1 MAQSERPS
9 ADGETTAAIDAKVAL
24 VTGGG
29 RGIGRDLAHGLAAA
43 GAAVAVLARS
53 AAEVAEVAAAIE
65 RAGGRALAVTA
76 DVTDY
81 PAVER
86 AVAAIEAALGPIDLL
101 INNAG
106 VGGTRGAFW
115 EIAPDDWW
123 RAIEI
128 NLRGPAA
135 CARAVLPGMIER
147 RRGRI
152 INIASDVAT
161 RTTTRNLDYACSKAA
176 LLRLTDCLAAS
187 VKEHGVAVFAVS
199 PGMVRTRLTE
209 AYWGPDAGAR
219 RLPEAAWTPPEHVV
233 AFVLELAS
241 GRADA
246 LSGRYLH
253 VRHGTLDERLARA
266 ADIVRDDLLILAL
279 RPVP

>member
-1 MAQSERPS
+1 MTQSERNSTHDEP
-9 ADGETTAAIDAKVAL
+9 AVTIDAKVAL

-29 RGIGRDLAHGLAAA
+29 RGIGRDIAHGLAFA

-53 AAEVAEVAAAIE
+53 TSEVDEVAAAIE
-65 RAGGRALAVTA
+65 REGGRALAVTA

-81 PAVER
+81 LAVER
-86 AVAAIEAALGPIDLL
+86 AVARIEKTLGPIDLL

-115 EIAPDDWW
+115 DVAPDEWW
-123 RAIEI
+123 RVVEI
-128 NLRGPAA
+128 NLRGPAS

-152 INIASDVAT
+152 INVASDVAT

-187 VKEHGVAVFAVS
+187 VKEHGVSVFALS
-199 PGMVRTRLTE
+199 PGMVRTRMTE
-209 AYWGPDAGAR
+209 AYWGPDAGVR
-219 RLPEAAWTPPEHVV
+219 RLPDMAWTPPEQVV
-233 AFVLELAS
+233 TFVLGLAS

-253 VRHGTLDERLARA
+253 VRQGTLGERIAKTE
-266 ADIVRDDLLILAL
+266 DIVRDDLLILGL
-279 RPVP
+279 RTSP